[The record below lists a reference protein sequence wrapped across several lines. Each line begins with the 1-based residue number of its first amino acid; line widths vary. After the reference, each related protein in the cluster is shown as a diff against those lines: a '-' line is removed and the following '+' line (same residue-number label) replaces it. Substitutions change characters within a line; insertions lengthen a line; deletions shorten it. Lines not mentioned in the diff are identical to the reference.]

1 MLVFYPVLFHY
12 FFFFLYSKNKNS
24 LRRHDDKTNDKEML
38 FRCLPFAIIAM
49 IFLLHIAESVNLT
62 SIDALNADVKE
73 EADKNN
79 ERLFTIN
86 GNIDRDLAPLEARKK
101 KLLNGIKGKNEDIFF
116 SYEKEDVN
124 ETTAK

>member
-1 MLVFYPVLFHY
+1 
-12 FFFFLYSKNKNS
+12 
-24 LRRHDDKTNDKEML
+24 ML

-62 SIDALNADVKE
+62 SIDAINADVRE

-101 KLLNGIKGKNEDIFF
+101 KLLNGIKAKNEETFF
-116 SYEKEDVN
+116 SHEKEDVN